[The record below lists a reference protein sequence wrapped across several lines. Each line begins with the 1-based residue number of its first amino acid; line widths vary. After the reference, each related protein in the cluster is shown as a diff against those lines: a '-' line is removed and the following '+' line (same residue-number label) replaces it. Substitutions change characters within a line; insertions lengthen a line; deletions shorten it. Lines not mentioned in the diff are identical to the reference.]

1 MVSQVSMLIEHFE
14 RKDSITGVEAAAVYK
29 IRSLPRRIMDLKEK
43 GYVFTHEW
51 KKDVTGQKY
60 MRYILISSPNI
71 Q

>member
-1 MVSQVSMLIEHFE
+1 MVSQVSMLMEHFE

-29 IRSLPRRIMDLKEK
+29 IRSLPRRIMDLKER

-60 MRYILISSPNI
+60 MRYILISSPSI

>member
-1 MVSQVSMLIEHFE
+1 MVSQVSMLMEHFE

-29 IRSLPRRIMDLKEK
+29 IRSLPRRIMDLKER

-51 KKDVTGQKY
+51 KRDVTGQKY
-60 MRYILISSPNI
+60 MRYILISSPSI

>member
-1 MVSQVSMLIEHFE
+1 MLIEHFE